1 MLRDRLIDLLG
12 KHFDVCGQAG
22 DGAGAVKLLRT
33 LRPDVIILDVS
44 LPDMSGVDLTR
55 SLQRTLRNTSIVA
68 LTAHEEP
75 EVAEACMSAGATA
88 VVPKSRLISELVP
101 AVARAAQPVGAR
113 PSRST

>member
-33 LRPDVIILDVS
+33 LSPDVIVLDVS
-44 LPDMSGVDLTR
+44 LPDVSGVDLTR
-55 SLQRTLRNTSIVA
+55 SLQRTLRNTSIVVI
-68 LTAHEEP
+68 TAHEEP

-88 VVPKSRLISELVP
+88 VIPKSRLISELIP
-101 AVARAAQPVGAR
+101 AVASAAKPAAAR
-113 PSRST
+113 HSRST